1 MDERRLFVGVELMD
15 GQEKRTVG
23 LAQQADKLEVRA
35 SYLRSTVDDHDDG
48 CSFIQR
54 HTRLAEDFCR
64 DEILFFREDATRI
77 DHAKPTATP
86 FCVPVEAIPRDA
98 GLVAHDGTPRTDDTV
113 EERGLAYVRPA
124 YDRDN
129 RNPGRGGVARVVNGL
144 AQVAIIERSEE
155 HTSELQSP

>member
-1 MDERRLFVGVELMD
+1 MDERRLLLGVDLID
-15 GQEKRTVG
+15 GQKERTVG

-98 GLVAHDGTPRTDDTV
+98 GLVAHDCPPRTDDTV
-113 EERGLAYVRPA
+113 EERGLAHVTPA
-124 YDRDN
+124 YDRDK
-129 RNPGRGGVARVVNGL
+129 RNPGRGGAARTANWS
-144 AQVAIIERSEE
+144 AQVAR
-155 HTSELQSP
+155 L